1 MGNKISN
8 QERENVIS
16 SDDLLLISKSL
27 NEYNSAWKS
36 KAINFDDFAE
46 SMNRE
51 FRNRKFKD
59 VLDTIQEIYNTYL
72 NSGNLSIN
80 FNKEQKEIQLISEEG
95 VFSKFDASELIF
107 SGMIKDVKRIQ
118 KDGKP
123 YIRFEIYIN
132 DGKEVKEID
141 IPLGD
146 FIDIYTAG
154 NGLCCVDK
162 EFSINEDIVATNEY
176 VNEISTLLD
185 NEIGSNYKELTS
197 TISSVSSS
205 IEQDIDVNYNKLTT
219 IISSTS
225 SDLEQTITEN
235 YDKLNGTISTT
246 SSTLDSK
253 IDTIEDKLVKT
264 ISNISSTLDS
274 NIDNTYD
281 ELINT
286 ISSISDDIESDI
298 ETTKNKLTTTI
309 SSISTDINGTI
320 DRNYI
325 QLTTTISSI
334 SSDIENNITEKYSE
348 LTITISSVSSDL
360 STEIS
365 TNYAKK
371 TEHSTYTNGKG
382 LDLNGNEFSV
392 KDEISAT
399 AFSEATSWVN
409 NQNYTTYEN
418 VKTNLSNDGYSMKV
432 IFRDWEE

>member
-1 MGNKISN
+1 MSNKISN

-80 FNKEQKEIQLISEEG
+80 FDNKQKEIQLISEDG

-132 DGKEVKEID
+132 DGKEVREID

-154 NGLCCVDK
+154 NGLLCVDK

-176 VNEISTLLD
+176 VNEISTLID
-185 NEIGSNYKELTS
+185 NEIDSNYKDLTS
-197 TISSVSSS
+197 TISSVSSD
-205 IEQDIDVNYNKLTT
+205 IETE
-219 IISSTS
+219 IS
-225 SDLEQTITEN
+225 EKYE
-235 YDKLNGTISTT
+235 KLNGI
-246 SSTLDSK
+246 
-253 IDTIEDKLVKT
+253 
-264 ISNISSTLDS
+264 
-274 NIDNTYD
+274 
-281 ELINT
+281 
-286 ISSISDDIESDI
+286 
-298 ETTKNKLTTTI
+298 
-309 SSISTDINGTI
+309 
-320 DRNYI
+320 
-325 QLTTTISSI
+325 
-334 SSDIENNITEKYSE
+334 
-348 LTITISSVSSDL
+348 ISSVSSDISTDYIKKSVIKDIFKDITMESDL
-360 STEIS
+360 STI
-365 TNYAKK
+365 
-371 TEHSTYTNGKG
+371 
-382 LDLNGNEFSV
+382 
-392 KDEISAT
+392 ISAII
-399 AFSEATSWVN
+399 ELG
-409 NQNYTTYEN
+409 
-418 VKTNLSNDGYSMKV
+418 NL
-432 IFRDWEE
+432 

>member
-1 MGNKISN
+1 MSNKISN

-80 FNKEQKEIQLISEEG
+80 FDNKQKEIQLISEEG

-132 DGKEVKEID
+132 DGKEVREID

-154 NGLCCVDK
+154 NGLLCVDK
-162 EFSINEDIVATNEY
+162 EFSINEDIVATNDY
-176 VNEISTLLD
+176 VNEISTLID
-185 NEIGSNYKELTS
+185 NEIDSNYKDLTS

-225 SDLEQTITEN
+225 SDLGQTITEN
-235 YDKLNGTISTT
+235 YNKLNETISTT
-246 SSTLDSK
+246 SSSLDSK
-253 IDTIEDKLVKT
+253 IDTTEDELVKT
-264 ISNISSTLDS
+264 ISSISSTLDS

-298 ETTKNKLTTTI
+298 GTAKNELTTII
-309 SSISTDINGTI
+309 SSV
-320 DRNYI
+320 
-325 QLTTTISSI
+325 
-334 SSDIENNITEKYSE
+334 SSDIETETSEKYE
-348 LTITISSVSSDL
+348 KLNGIISSVSSDL
-360 STEIS
+360 STDYI
-365 TNYAKK
+365 KK
-371 TEHSTYTNGKG
+371 
-382 LDLNGNEFSV
+382 SV
-392 KDEISAT
+392 IKDIFKDITMES
-399 AFSEATSWVN
+399 
-409 NQNYTTYEN
+409 
-418 VKTNLSNDGYSMKV
+418 NLSTIISV
-432 IFRDWEE
+432 IIELGNL

>member
-1 MGNKISN
+1 MSNKISN

-46 SMNRE
+46 SMSRE

-80 FNKEQKEIQLISEEG
+80 FDNKQKEIQLISEDG
-95 VFSKFDASELIF
+95 VFSKLDASELIF

-132 DGKEVKEID
+132 DGKEVREID

-154 NGLCCVDK
+154 NGLLCVDK

-176 VNEISTLLD
+176 VNETSTLLD
-185 NEIGSNYKELTS
+185 NEIDLNYKELTS
-197 TISSVSSS
+197 
-205 IEQDIDVNYNKLTT
+205 
-219 IISSTS
+219 
-225 SDLEQTITEN
+225 
-235 YDKLNGTISTT
+235 
-246 SSTLDSK
+246 
-253 IDTIEDKLVKT
+253 
-264 ISNISSTLDS
+264 
-274 NIDNTYD
+274 
-281 ELINT
+281 
-286 ISSISDDIESDI
+286 
-298 ETTKNKLTTTI
+298 
-309 SSISTDINGTI
+309 
-320 DRNYI
+320 
-325 QLTTTISSI
+325 
-334 SSDIENNITEKYSE
+334 
-348 LTITISSVSSDL
+348 TISSVSSDL

-371 TEHSTYTNGKG
+371 TELRTYTNGKG

-392 KDEISAT
+392 KDEVSAA

-418 VKTNLSNDGYSMKV
+418 VKNNLSNDGYSMKV